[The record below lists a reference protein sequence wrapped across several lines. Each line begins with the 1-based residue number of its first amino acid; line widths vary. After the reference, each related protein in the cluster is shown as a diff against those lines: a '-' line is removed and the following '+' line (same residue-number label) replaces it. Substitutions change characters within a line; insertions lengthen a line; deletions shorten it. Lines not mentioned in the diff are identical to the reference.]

1 MTRAFRLVVFCGLA
15 LLVTPLTTAA
25 GASLIRGDYME
36 ARSAEVYT
44 GFCVANSEV
53 GLVGDQAILAWKV
66 KEGSWDGVPLDGL
79 SVVAVVKARSTLGD
93 PYHDPYPA
101 KTVLVVDSRATVE
114 QQTALQA
121 FAQSMAKD
129 LLQDILKVETASI
142 SMEIGEGAQHGNSK
156 LTAGLQV
163 TMETRPIGEK
173 DHLCGNEDV
182 YYAPLVPLVHAMPV
196 LTLNN
201 QFTGSGLGVTWR
213 LNDKRSSFVGQF
225 SAQAPTALISL
236 NR

>member
-1 MTRAFRLVVFCGLA
+1 MIRVFRLVVLCGLA
-15 LLVTPLTTAA
+15 LLGVPITMAA
-25 GASLIRGDYME
+25 GSDLIRGDYLE

-66 KEGSWDGVPLDGL
+66 KEGSWNGVPLDGL
-79 SVVAVVKARSTLGD
+79 NVVAVVKAKSTLGD

-101 KTVLVVDSRATVE
+101 KTVLIVDSRATVE

-142 SMEIGEGAQHGNSK
+142 AIEIGEGAEHGRSK
-156 LTAGLQV
+156 LSAGSQV
-163 TMETRPIGEK
+163 AMETRPIGGK

-196 LTLNN
+196 FTVNN
-201 QFTGSGLGVTWR
+201 QFAGSGLGVTWR

>member
-1 MTRAFRLVVFCGLA
+1 MLRVLGRLVLCGLA
-15 LLVTPLTTAA
+15 LLVVPMNMTA
-25 GASLIRGDYME
+25 GTSLIQGDYVE

-53 GLVGDQAILAWKV
+53 GLVGDQAILAWKIKV
-66 KEGSWDGVPLDGL
+66 GSWKGVPLDGL
-79 SVVAVVKARSTLGD
+79 NVVAVVKAKSTLGD

-101 KTVLVVDSRATVE
+101 KTVLIVDRRANVE
-114 QQTALQA
+114 QQTALEA

-129 LLQDILKVETASI
+129 LLENVVKVETASI
-142 SMEIGEGAQHGNSK
+142 TVEIGEGVEHGRAK
-156 LTAGLQV
+156 LAAGSEV
-163 TMETRPIGEK
+163 VIETRPIGEK

-182 YYAPLVPLVHAMPV
+182 YYAPLAPMVHAMPV
-196 LTLNN
+196 LTMKN
-201 QFTGSGLGVTWR
+201 QFAGSGLGVTWR

-225 SAQAPTALISL
+225 LYQAPTALISL